1 MAKKSSGLLGL
12 LKGLIIF
19 AVVIFGLAV
28 AVYVG
33 IKATTGVDILKARS
47 QIKAI
52 QTPPSEEEIVPDKYT
67 DDDIVIT
74 LDNMFGSGKGEQI
87 YKTNE
92 DGSRKFSLTDYQ
104 GSALQSTIKLTG
116 KQVAGLANSLL
127 HSLDQ
132 QKAFA
137 LDNADV
143 EILSMEF
150 SNLQTDGK
158 FDCKV
163 TAKVNF
169 KPTKEEISKDGNI
182 FTKIIRNYIPDT
194 LYVTTNF
201 TAKCIAG
208 SEFEFVESKDIT
220 LNNMKAEDTSEI
232 NKIIK
237 KFLGEQDLAKTIN
250 KNITTLLFGDSSAEE
265 NNKGLFTCI
274 ANSNTNIEVDGTEVK
289 IVINKE

>member
-1 MAKKSSGLLGL
+1 MANKSSGLLGL

-19 AVVIFGLAV
+19 AVVVFGLAV

-33 IKATTGVDILKARS
+33 VKATTGIDILKARA

-52 QTPPSEEEIVPDKYT
+52 QTPPSEEEVVPDKYT
-67 DDDIVIT
+67 DNDIVVT

-87 YKTNE
+87 YKTDEN
-92 DGSRKFSLTDYQ
+92 GKRVFSLTDYQ
-104 GSALQSTIKLTG
+104 GSALQATIKLSG

-132 QKAFA
+132 KAFA
-137 LDNADV
+137 LNNEDV

-163 TAKVNF
+163 IAKINF
-169 KPTKEEISKDGNI
+169 KATKEDISKNGNI
-182 FTKIIRNYIPDT
+182 FTKIIKNYIPDT

-208 SEFEFVESKDIT
+208 SEFTFVESKGII

-232 NKIIK
+232 NKIIN
-237 KFLGEQDLAKTIN
+237 KFLGEQDLAEMIN
-250 KNITTLLFGDSSAEE
+250 KNISTLLFGDSSAGE
-265 NNKGLFTCI
+265 NNKGLLTCL
-274 ANSNTNIEVDGTEVK
+274 ANSNANVEVDGTEVK